1 MRAAIIGLGV
11 IGKVHAKVLREMN
24 ALYAVCDVDA
34 EKFVDYPD
42 AKQETDYIRLL
53 DELKPDVVHICTP
66 HYLHADMVIEALKR
80 NINVLCEKPLCIHME
95 DIDRVLEAE
104 KASRAQLGV
113 CMQNRYNA
121 ANLFAKEYLKDK
133 KVLSGVGQV
142 AWNRDAAYYA
152 SGEWRGKWA
161 TEGGGVLINQALH
174 TLDILEWL
182 VGIPTKLNASI
193 SNLSL
198 QNEIEVEDTAVIR
211 AFDGASFT
219 FFATNGN
226 GSSMPVEVVIK
237 TEDTVVRILP
247 DHVVV
252 GNEVTFFKK
261 DERHVYGKSCY
272 GSGHAPLIA
281 DFYDCIATG
290 RQFAL
295 NGTEASKVVRLILA
309 AYRSNGATVDV

>member
-11 IGKVHAKVLREMN
+11 IGKVHARVLREMN

-34 EKFVDYPD
+34 EKFADYPD

-80 NINVLCEKPLCIHME
+80 NINVLCEKPLCIHVE
-95 DIDRVLEAE
+95 DIDRILEAE

-142 AWNRDAAYYA
+142 AWNRDASYYA

-182 VGIPTKLNASI
+182 VGVPTKLTASI

-211 AFDGASFT
+211 AFDGASLT
-219 FFATNGN
+219 FFATNGSGN
-226 GSSMPVEVVIK
+226 SMPVEVVIK

-247 DHVVV
+247 DHVIV
-252 GNEVTFFKK
+252 GNEATFFKK
-261 DERHVYGKSCY
+261 DERHVFGKSCY

-281 DFYDCIATG
+281 DFYDCISTG

-295 NGTEASKVVRLILA
+295 NGEEASRVVRLILA
-309 AYRSNGATVDV
+309 AYRSNGATVEI